1 MSESNSVK
9 NNKSHTLLII
19 IIIYILLAT
28 IVTSYSIYF
37 YKENN
42 ISVFKY
48 YLYKLF
54 GSKAIENVDTEFI
67 DTINFI
73 DNGKQIDRVSLS
85 DRYSINNITFNEIKD
100 DIGDVVYVSED
111 GSLEE
116 NFIELT
122 YYEIEGL
129 KNKDVQNKINSDIKN
144 HVYNE
149 LDEVYEYIDKK
160 GKENINNIAIT
171 TYIDG
176 SYSDILSL
184 YITKYISL
192 NNDDNYENNDIDNSE
207 SENIYLNYRLDT
219 GDYITFLDCFTKDA
233 SIKNIL
239 SKTYYKQR
247 AWYYSYNIENPEE
260 YSEDDFQATDEEG
273 NIIYGINMDR
283 REYGT
288 IEDDILK
295 LMYEYEKNKDNIKFS
310 LSEIYLSVSFDEYDV
325 YIPMYEFYEYID
337 IAKKFVSEESLYED
351 GNLDKINYIY
361 TVPVSS
367 TFKYF
372 DYISSNKFVAV
383 QNQEMMWR
391 GYYKINYAEDD
402 PYEYNGI
409 DENESN
415 RLIDKL
421 KSYLNENEDLD
432 DDKGYIY
439 YIYIYKDFDYKSIDK
454 YYFDIDRIEININ
467 DFKETVQ
474 NINYSILNNI
484 SEGYVGVYNLDEK
497 ELKKYNLYEYNVK
510 EDDFGNL
517 YIEEIEEQ

>member
-1 MSESNSVK
+1 MSESNNVK
-9 NNKSHTLLII
+9 NNKSHISFII
-19 IIIYILLAT
+19 IIIYIVISI

-37 YKENN
+37 YKKNN
-42 ISVFKY
+42 ISAFKY
-48 YLYKLF
+48 YSYKLF
-54 GSKAIENVDTEFI
+54 GNKAIENEDNELI
-67 DTINFI
+67 DTIKFI
-73 DNGKQIDRVSLS
+73 DNDKQIDRVSLS
-85 DRYSINNITFNEIKD
+85 DRYWINNITFNEIKD

-111 GSLEE
+111 GSFEE
-116 NFIELT
+116 KFIELT

-129 KNKDVQNKINSDIKN
+129 KNKDVQNKINLDIKN

-149 LDEVYEYIDKK
+149 LDEAYEYIDKK

-171 TYIDG
+171 AYIDG

-184 YITKYISL
+184 YITKSINL
-192 NNDDNYENNDIDNSE
+192 KNDDDYENNIDNPE
-207 SENIYLNYRLDT
+207 SEYAYLNYRLDT
-219 GDYITFLDCFTKDA
+219 GDYITFSDCFTKDA
-233 SIKNIL
+233 SIKNII
-239 SKTYYKQR
+239 SKTFYKQR
-247 AWYYSYNIENPEE
+247 AWYYSYNIENSEE
-260 YSEDDFQATDEEG
+260 YTEEDFQATDEEG

-310 LSEIYLSVSFDEYDV
+310 LSEIYLNASLDEYNV

-337 IAKKFVSEESLYED
+337 VAKKFVSDDSLYED
-351 GNLDKINYIY
+351 GNLDKINYMY

-372 DYISSNKFVAV
+372 DYITSNKFMAV

-391 GYYKINYAEDD
+391 GYYKINYIENDS
-402 PYEYNGI
+402 YEYNGI

-432 DDKGYIY
+432 NDKGYIY
-439 YIYIYKDFDYKSIDK
+439 YIYIYKDFDYKFMDK
-454 YYFDIDRIEININ
+454 YYFDIDRIEINIK
-467 DFKETVQ
+467 DFKENVQ

-497 ELKKYNLYEYNVK
+497 ELKEYNLYEYKVK
-510 EDDFGNL
+510 EDDLGNL
-517 YIEEIEEQ
+517 YIEEYEEQ